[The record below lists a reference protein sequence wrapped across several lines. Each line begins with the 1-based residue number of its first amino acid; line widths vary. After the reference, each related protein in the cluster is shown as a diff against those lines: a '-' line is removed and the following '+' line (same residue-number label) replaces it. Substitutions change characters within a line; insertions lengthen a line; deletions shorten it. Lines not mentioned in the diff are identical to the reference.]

1 MKGADIVLMAAS
13 RRHVTFRSPIPSGSL
28 DRRSNMIGCL
38 PDMSDATPRSARIVS
53 RVVHLLTSVALACG
67 LAMPAAAQGS
77 VQPVGVAAYTVTP
90 KRITARGAALTGLI

>member
-1 MKGADIVLMAAS
+1 
-13 RRHVTFRSPIPSGSL
+13 
-28 DRRSNMIGCL
+28 MIGCL

-77 VQPVGVAAYTVTP
+77 VQPVVSRPTP
-90 KRITARGAALTGLI
+90 